1 MATRRIILGA
11 TLAAPALRTA
21 RAQDTDWPTRPV
33 VLVVP
38 TAAGGSGDTLA
49 RLLAEALRPRLAQP
63 VVVENR
69 TGVGGLLGAEYVAK
83 SPVEANRFLLAAVHH
98 AIFPAVQARMPY
110 DSLGDF
116 APVADI
122 SSAYNALIINPA
134 LPVRSVAEL
143 VAYAKAHPGRL
154 NFATAGRGTLHHVT
168 ASLFIK
174 LAGIDAAAVHYRG
187 SAPAMNDLVAGNVQA
202 MFETMPSA
210 AGQIRGGQVR
220 ALAVTALERVALLP
234 DVPTMGEAG
243 YPDVIADTWYGIF
256 AVRGT
261 PPAVLERMN
270 AAIAASLA
278 TPEMRAAWERN
289 GVTGGG
295 KSVEAFTR
303 MWEGEVARWKE
314 LAARAGVEPE

>member
-1 MATRRIILGA
+1 MILGA
-11 TLAAPALRTA
+11 TLAAPAFSTA
-21 RAQDTDWPTRPV
+21 RAQGTDWPTRPV

-49 RLLAEALRPRLAQP
+49 RLLADALRPRLPQP

-116 APVADI
+116 MPVADI
-122 SSAYNALIINPA
+122 SSAYNALIINPS

-143 VAYAKAHPGRL
+143 VAYAKANPGRL

-168 ASLFIK
+168 ASLFIR

-220 ALAVTALERVALLP
+220 ALAVTAPERVGLLP
-234 DVPTMGEAG
+234 DVPTMSEAG

-270 AAIAASLA
+270 AAIATSLA

-295 KSVEAFTR
+295 KSVAAFTR